1 MAKYIVHNGIRI
13 ASEFEPETFGRLT
26 TIGPRFRLRKISTE
40 KHHTLQVCQCIC
52 GQVVIVHVGDVRSSN
67 ASCGC
72 YQKAKLSA
80 MSYRHGETGTPE
92 HRSWRKM
99 KSRCLDPNNNR
110 FLYYGGRGIRVCDRW
125 LEPNGQGFIN
135 FLADMGRKPSP
146 EHSLDRYPNQ
156 DGNYEPGNCR
166 WATDT
171 EQANNKSNNRLL
183 CIDGVEDTL
192 INWCRKYSQD
202 YKRVFARISKG
213 WDEIEALTAPKN
225 ARRSK

>member
-1 MAKYIVHNGIRI
+1 
-13 ASEFEPETFGRLT
+13 
-26 TIGPRFRLRKISTE
+26 
-40 KHHTLQVCQCIC
+40 
-52 GQVVIVHVGDVRSSN
+52 
-67 ASCGC
+67 
-72 YQKAKLSA
+72 
-80 MSYRHGETGTPE
+80 
-92 HRSWRKM
+92 M